1 MNDASSSITFSVVAS
16 KGYIGH
22 TAGLLMNLREFYPR
36 AEIIVCALDEATRTA
51 FGDTGDAGLACPHA
65 SEIWGVE
72 NWRNITSRM
81 SVPERAF
88 ASKSALV
95 SWAVETRDK
104 PTLLLDSDLLFL
116 GPIDDIVEKL
126 TGQGLLLVPGRHPWR
141 DWKKTA
147 QFGLFSA
154 GVIGVG
160 PGALPMA
167 RAWRA
172 MCFDTCIASPFSGT
186 YYEQKYLDYF
196 VSEPSLEI
204 LNDSGINVSQTL
216 LKLLAPR
223 KDADG
228 AWRVADGT
236 ALRIYHSSRST
247 NEEMELARLKSDY
260 NRRGL
265 AAFGLEQSAGAPRE
279 AKLGNK
285 IGLAALIR
293 LLRIG
298 GALERVARLLDSSTR
313 RLIMIHRVVTLHD
326 HSLGTRMAEVRRRHK
341 LHAELETQAFP
352 NTDNDPEIP

>member
-1 MNDASSSITFSVVAS
+1 MSDLGSSITFSVVAS

-22 TAGLLMNLREFYPR
+22 TAGLIMNLREFYPQ
-36 AEIIVCALDEATRTA
+36 AEIIVCALDDATRTA
-51 FGDTGDAGLACPHA
+51 FSNTDDPNVTCPHA
-65 SEIWGVE
+65 SEVWGE
-72 NWRNITSRM
+72 DNWRNMTCRM

-95 SWAVETRDK
+95 AWAVESRNK

-116 GPIDDIVEKL
+116 GPIDDILERMQQ
-126 TGQGLLLVPGRHPWR
+126 QGLLLVPGRHPWR
-141 DWKKTA
+141 DWRKTA

-160 PGALPMA
+160 SVALPMA

-172 MCFDTCIASPFSGT
+172 MCFESCIASPFSGT
-186 YYEQKYLDYF
+186 YYEQKYLNYF

-216 LKLLAPR
+216 LKILTPR

-228 AWRVADGT
+228 SWRVSDGT
-236 ALRIYHSSRST
+236 TLRIYHSSRST
-247 NEEMELARLKSDY
+247 DEGMELARLKSDY

-265 AAFGLEQSAGAPRE
+265 AAFGLDQSGSAPRE

-293 LLRIG
+293 LLRVG
-298 GALERVARLLDSSTR
+298 GGLEGLARMLDGLTR
-313 RLIMIHRVVTLHD
+313 RLITAHRVITLHD
-326 HSLGTRMAEVRRRHK
+326 HSLGARMAELRRRQE
-341 LHAELETQAFP
+341 LHAALEAQAYP
-352 NTDNDPEIP
+352 GADNDPETP